1 MSNLAHLFAA
11 LSVELNPEKL
21 KEPIKLLPA
30 GEFRASDGRPAE
42 CAAWVLDAANA
53 AVLVATAAAKKTK
66 TVVDY
71 EHQTLLAAE
80 NGKPAPASGWFTT
93 LEWREGDGLYTVVD
107 WTAAAAAAIEAK
119 EYLYISPVFTYGKD
133 GRIQRLLHVALTNT
147 PALDDLPELSVAVL
161 SRMAFLS
168 TSTPTQP
175 ETDMDELLEQL
186 RWLLN
191 LPVGST
197 AEDVKAQLQK
207 LMDQLK
213 GGNTAAA
220 SVDLAAL
227 LVEQQTKIAALSANQ
242 ADPAKFVPIETMREL
257 QGQLAALTLQ
267 VQQGEVEEL
276 IQVAL
281 SDGRLLGAQEAWA
294 RDLGKTNLAALK
306 GYLDTAPAIAALS
319 RPQTKGNSPD
329 SIPAS
334 SAGFVVPAGC
344 EVNQASL
351 SLHQAA
357 LEYQRLNG
365 VPYETA
371 VSIVE
376 KQK

>member
-11 LSVELNPEKL
+11 LSVELNPQQL

-30 GEFRASDGRPAE
+30 GEFRTRDGRPAE
-42 CAAWVLDAANA
+42 CAAWVLDSANA
-53 AVLVATAAAKKTK
+53 AVLVAAAAAQKTLS
-66 TVVDY
+66 VIDY
-71 EHQTLLAAE
+71 EHQTLNAAT
-80 NGKPAPASGWFTT
+80 NGKPAPAAGWYRE
-93 LEWREGDGLYTVVD
+93 LEWREGDGLYAVVD
-107 WTAAAAAAIEAK
+107 WTAAAAAAIEAR
-119 EYLYISPVFTYGKD
+119 EYLYISPVFTYTKT
-133 GRIQRLLHVALTNT
+133 GRVLQLLHVALTNT
-147 PALDDLPELSVAVL
+147 PALDELPPLSVAVL
-161 SRMAFLS
+161 SRMASLS
-168 TSTPTQP
+168 LTPTQP

-191 LPVGST
+191 LPVGAT

-207 LMDQLK
+207 LTDQLN

-220 SVDLAAL
+220 SIDLAAL
-227 LVEQQTKIAALSANQ
+227 LTEQQTKIAALSANQ
-242 ADPAKFVPIETMREL
+242 VDPAKFVPIETMREL
-257 QGQLAALTLQ
+257 QGQLAALSLQ

-319 RPQTKGNSPD
+319 RPQTKGNNPD

-334 SAGFVVPAGC
+334 SADFVAPAGC
-344 EVNQASL
+344 QVNQASL